1 MKESKETRSRMVT
14 LRMTPRD
21 NDLIEEVAKFTYR
34 TKSEMIVYATTQ
46 YLKEHKEEWDMRP
59 LPGRKHA

>member
-1 MKESKETRSRMVT
+1 MVT